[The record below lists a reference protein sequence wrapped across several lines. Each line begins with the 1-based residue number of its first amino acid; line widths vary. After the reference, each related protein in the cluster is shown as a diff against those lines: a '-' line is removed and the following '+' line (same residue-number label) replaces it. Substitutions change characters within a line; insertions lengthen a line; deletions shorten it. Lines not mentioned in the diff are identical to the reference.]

1 MIDPCDV
8 SEVPDT
14 EVTVHEIAPAFM
26 MGVMNCDQLMSGV
39 MSPAPVGSVGRA
51 ETDAGAKMPTVA
63 TPRQRDRSTRTRFM
77 CVKLTGFATRRNR
90 EGCLPGARGYPRRV
104 HQPRDIVFEPDAIT
118 ALTEILGI
126 MADQIMGETSNTR
139 WEITRLA
146 ELEARLMAPAPGD
159 PVTIGIDD
167 AALLLDGMAFT
178 EVMSIE
184 FPWFEMVQ
192 WTSDFVTAEL
202 RQHWTDDEW
211 RDFSARA

>member
-1 MIDPCDV
+1 MQ
-8 SEVPDT
+8 
-14 EVTVHEIAPAFM
+14 H
-26 MGVMNCDQLMSGV
+26 
-39 MSPAPVGSVGRA
+39 
-51 ETDAGAKMPTVA
+51 
-63 TPRQRDRSTRTRFM
+63 
-77 CVKLTGFATRRNR
+77 
-90 EGCLPGARGYPRRV
+90 
-104 HQPRDIVFEPDAIT
+104 PRDIVFEPEAIT

-126 MADQIMGETSNTR
+126 MADQLMGETSNTR

-146 ELEARLMAPAPGD
+146 ELEARLMAPAPGA

-202 RQHWTDDEW
+202 RQHWTEDEW
-211 RDFSARA
+211 LDFSARP

>member
-1 MIDPCDV
+1 ML
-8 SEVPDT
+8 E
-14 EVTVHEIAPAFM
+14 A
-26 MGVMNCDQLMSGV
+26 
-39 MSPAPVGSVGRA
+39 
-51 ETDAGAKMPTVA
+51 
-63 TPRQRDRSTRTRFM
+63 
-77 CVKLTGFATRRNR
+77 
-90 EGCLPGARGYPRRV
+90 RV
-104 HQPRDIVFEPDAIT
+104 HGVSGYCRGVQQPRDIVFEPEAIT

-126 MADQIMGETSNTR
+126 MADQIMGETSNSR
-139 WEITRLA
+139 WEITRIA

-202 RQHWTDDEW
+202 RQHWSEDEW
-211 RDFSARA
+211 RDFSARP